1 MFAADRFID
10 TVQDSK
16 KYFVTTF
23 ITDENLKAPL
33 FSFIEAQRAFTK
45 QIVKTGNDVMSVFTD
60 TLLKSK
66 TK

>member
-16 KYFVTTF
+16 KYFVNTF

>member
-45 QIVKTGNDVMSVFTD
+45 QIVKTFNYVMSVFTD